1 MARFR
6 LIFIIMSLLAIS
18 CCKTEVENKWSNAT
32 VIGKGLDCGNTFLI
46 QFNEDVTG
54 LPDNTSN
61 RTFYAVNL
69 PEEYKVS
76 GTKINVEFREPNS
89 SEMIVC
95 TTMGI
100 AYPQIYISKVISE

>member
-1 MARFR
+1 MARLR
-6 LIFIIMSLLAIS
+6 LIYIIMSLLAIS
-18 CCKTEVENKWSNAT
+18 CCKNEIEDKWYNAT

-61 RTFYAVNL
+61 KTFYAINL

-76 GTKINVEFREPNS
+76 GKKIIVEFREPNT

-100 AYPQIYISKVISE
+100 GYPQIYITKVISN

>member
-18 CCKTEVENKWSNAT
+18 CCKNEIEDKWYNAI
-32 VIGKGLDCGNTFLI
+32 VIRKGMDCGNTFLI

-61 RTFYAVNL
+61 KTFYAINL

-76 GTKINVEFREPNS
+76 GKKIIVEFREPNT

-100 AYPQIYISKVISE
+100 GYPQIYITKVISN

>member
-1 MARFR
+1 
-6 LIFIIMSLLAIS
+6 MSLLAIS
-18 CCKTEVENKWSNAT
+18 CCKNEIEDKWYNAI
-32 VIGKGLDCGNTFLI
+32 VIRKGMDCGNTFLI

>member
-1 MARFR
+1 MGRIR

-18 CCKTEVENKWSNAT
+18 CCKNEIENEWSNVT

-46 QFNEDVTG
+46 QFDENVTG

-61 RTFYAVNL
+61 KTFYAVNL

-76 GTKINVEFREPNS
+76 GKKIIVEFREPNT

-100 AYPQIYISKVISE
+100 GYPQIYITKVISN

>member
-1 MARFR
+1 MARIR
-6 LIFIIMSLLAIS
+6 LIYILMSLLVMS
-18 CCKTEVENKWSNAT
+18 CCKNEVENEWSNAI
-32 VIGKGLDCGNTFLI
+32 VIRKWLDCGNTFLI
-46 QFNEDVTG
+46 QFDEDVTG
-54 LPDNTSN
+54 LPDNNSN

-76 GTKINVEFREPNS
+76 GKKINVEFREPNS

-100 AYPQIYISKVISE
+100 GYLQIYITKVISD